1 MILLVQFGIR
11 QKFPRA
17 CLITPKFYCLS
28 SFMMYHCLI
37 LKISQK
43 GEKVVMKLP
52 VGKSQWR
59 KLRAFMVKVKK
70 GIKTVLWGLRV
81 LWSIRQ
87 KFWLP
92 LKFYPQHSTNIYT
105 VGIERVA
112 QTFLYFGTIR
122 LVNHKTGLQSPL
134 HKVFG
139 RKYYAQIWELI
150 LNKHCLSSMKKIN
163 CRFLARLRAY
173 RKIKW
178 KMERRSL
185 EYLWKDLY
193 EVFNGSFH

>member
-28 SFMMYHCLI
+28 SFMIYHCLI

-92 LKFYPQHSTNIYT
+92 LKFYPQYSTNIYT

-112 QTFLYFGTIR
+112 HFYILEQLDWSTI
-122 LVNHKTGLQSPL
+122 KQDC
-134 HKVFG
+134 KVHDT
-139 RKYYAQIWELI
+139 KYLEENIM
-150 LNKHCLSSMKKIN
+150 H
-163 CRFLARLRAY
+163 RF
-173 RKIKW
+173 
-178 KMERRSL
+178 E
-185 EYLWKDLY
+185 
-193 EVFNGSFH
+193 N